1 MSWPQQS
8 TKSEDTSKVWRCCH
22 FLKELTTLTMRNGR
36 SEKVME
42 RMWIQ
47 FWKTTLRPLCPNGL
61 IRFGIQYFTH
71 QYEEM
76 YFQHSHCSLYRLMR
90 CWLKILQKKLR
101 RGTTQV
107 PWQKFNFGR
116 PNVKILSLCMIRYQV
131 TYGIFS
137 SECNHPNLLFQMKLN
152 TTKKMA
158 SILNITDSAYY
169 PSFKYGKKMH
179 AFPFIYSYE
188 LYFRSMFRNVLSA
201 LNEALDITLHLHP
214 LIEHFQVET
223 ICYL

>member
-1 MSWPQQS
+1 MEW
-8 TKSEDTSKVWRCCH
+8 C
-22 FLKELTTLTMRNGR
+22 ELTILAGASSLSDVSNVIT
-36 SEKVME
+36 S
-42 RMWIQ
+42 
-47 FWKTTLRPLCPNGL
+47 
-61 IRFGIQYFTH
+61 IQYFTH

-169 PSFKYGKKMH
+169 PSFKYGRKIH
-179 AFPFIYSYE
+179 AN
-188 LYFRSMFRNVLSA
+188 LYILMNC
-201 LNEALDITLHLHP
+201 I
-214 LIEHFQVET
+214 
-223 ICYL
+223 